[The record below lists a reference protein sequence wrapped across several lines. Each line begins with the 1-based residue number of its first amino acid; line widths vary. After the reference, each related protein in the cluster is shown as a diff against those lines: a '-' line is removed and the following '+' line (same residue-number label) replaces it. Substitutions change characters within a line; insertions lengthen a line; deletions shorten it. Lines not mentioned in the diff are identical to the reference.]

1 MMQFLTLL
9 LIDLNWDNITR
20 PIYELFAGND
30 TTGVEGVIGNDPM
43 LIGAFLFLILL
54 ILTFMF
60 GLGMLV
66 GSVVIIP
73 SLFAVFDFVPDLRII
88 VAIICGLLF
97 GLGLNQLIRR

>member
-1 MMQFLTLL
+1 MNPLLTLL

-43 LIGAFLFLILL
+43 LIGAFLFLTLL

-66 GSVVIIP
+66 GCVVIIP